1 MVRRWR
7 DFLTLLL
14 AVSLLIGTAAS
25 LADAGAR
32 PDGRTRRVGT
42 QKLTPCKDDKRTW
55 CGFLSVPLDRDDPG
69 AATLKIGY
77 AWRPATKAARGTLVA
92 NEGGPGYPS
101 LTSMSLWTGMYGD
114 LLQNVNLLVVDAR
127 GTGKSHAIDCRT
139 LQNLGGAQTEAVFFA
154 AIAECGAHLNRSFRH
169 RDGGFVHASDLFGTV
184 DAVGDMAA
192 VIEALGVGPIDLYG
206 DSYGSFFA
214 QAFAARHPEKLRSLT
229 LDGTWPLVDANPWY
243 PETPATLRFAFD
255 AVCERSAAC
264 AAAAPD
270 SATARLRELADAL
283 DAAPLTGTVP
293 RSGKKPET
301 VTVKGPDIAALAW
314 SAGSDG
320 NIYRELDAA
329 GRAALT
335 GDGAPLLRLAA
346 HTGLNGSLAGGWAAN
361 LYSVGHAVGV
371 PCTDYPQPF
380 AMTASSAERTAQFN
394 AAVAALP
401 NEAFAP
407 FSNQQW
413 LTNPIQDYNQCVPW
427 PAPTHERELAP
438 NGFPLVPP
446 GVPVLIL
453 AGDLDSVTAL
463 GGAEIAAQQL
473 GPSVRLVV
481 FPNSTHVAAQGDIVG
496 CGSSILRAFLR
507 DPARLMT
514 LDVSCKDRFP
524 EIHAVGAF
532 PRVLADQVLPVVAAG
547 NAASETEQRLAGLAV
562 ATAGDAV
569 AFAPLRGKKTPGLR
583 GGSIAGTPREHGKKG
598 KKSKQRKKG
607 KKGPLTLKLTNVRY
621 AEDVSVNGTVVIPHD
636 PHGAIVARLTAIA
649 DSGERVKLTATWL
662 PLEPGA
668 VATVQG
674 TAGKRTPLRI
684 TLPAP

>member
-1 MVRRWR
+1 MARRRR
-7 DFLTLLL
+7 DLVTLLL
-14 AVSLLIGTAAS
+14 VFSLLVGGVAS
-25 LADAGAR
+25 LADAVAR

-42 QKLTPCKDDKRTW
+42 QKLAPCKAYKETW
-55 CGFLSVPLDRDDPG
+55 CGFLNVPLDRDDPG

-77 AWRPATKAARGTLVA
+77 AWRPARKTARGTLVA

-101 LTSMSLWTGMYGD
+101 LTSMSLWTGMYGA
-114 LLQNVNLLVVDAR
+114 LLQDFNLLVVDAR
-127 GTGKSHAIDCRT
+127 GTGRSHAIDCPT

-154 AIAECGAHLNRSFRH
+154 AIAECGAQLNRTYRH
-169 RDGGFVHASDLFGTV
+169 KGGGYVHASDLFGTV
-184 DAVGDMAA
+184 DAVDDMAA
-192 VIEALGVGPIDLYG
+192 VIEALGVGPVDLYG

-229 LDGTWPLVDANPWY
+229 LDGTWPLVDADPWY

-255 AVCERSAAC
+255 AVCARSVAC
-264 AAAAPD
+264 AAAAPG
-270 SATARLRELADAL
+270 SATARLRVLADAL
-283 DAAPLTGTVP
+283 DAAPLTGKVA

-301 VTVKGPDIAALAW
+301 VTVTGPDIAAVAW
-314 SAGSDG
+314 SAGADG

-329 GRAALT
+329 GRAALA

-346 HTGLNGSLAGGWAAN
+346 RTGLNGSLAGGWAAN

-371 PCTDYPQPF
+371 PCTDYPQPYDM
-380 AMTASSAERTAQFN
+380 AASSAERTAQYH
-394 AAVAALP
+394 AAVSRLP
-401 NEAFAP
+401 NDAFAP

-427 PAPTHERELAP
+427 PAPTHTRELAP
-438 NGFPLVPP
+438 NGFPLVPQS
-446 GVPVLIL
+446 VPVLIL

-473 GPSVRLVV
+473 GPSARLVV

-496 CGSSILRAFLR
+496 CGSGILRAFLR
-507 DPARLMT
+507 DPAHLMT

-524 EIHAVGAF
+524 EIRAVGAF
-532 PRVLADQVLPVVAAG
+532 PRVLADQAPPAATAG
-547 NAASETEQRLAGLAV
+547 NAASETEQRLAALAV
-562 ATAGDAV
+562 ATAGDAL
-569 AFAPLRGKKTPGLR
+569 AFAPVRGKRTPGLR
-583 GGSIAGTPREHGKKG
+583 GGSIAGNPKQKG
-598 KKSKQRKKG
+598 KRS
-607 KKGPLTLKLTNVRY
+607 KKGPLILTLTRVRY
-621 AEDVSVNGTVVIPHD
+621 AEDVSVSGTVVIPKD
-636 PHGAIVARLTAIA
+636 PHGAVVAKLTGVA
-649 DSGERVKLTATWL
+649 DSGERVKLTATWS

-674 TAGKRTPLRI
+674 TAGKRTPLRV

>member
-1 MVRRWR
+1 MAQRWR
-7 DFLTLLL
+7 SLVALLL
-14 AVSLLIGTAAS
+14 MCSLLVGSAAS
-25 LADAGAR
+25 LPDAGAR

-42 QKLTPCKDDKRTW
+42 QKLTPCKAYQHTW
-55 CGFLSVPLDRDDPG
+55 CGFLSVPLDRDDP
-69 AATLKIGY
+69 AAASLEIGY
-77 AWRPATKAARGTLVA
+77 AWRPAKESARGTLVA

-114 LLQNVNLLVVDAR
+114 LLRDYNLLVVDAR
-127 GTGKSHAIDCRT
+127 GTGRSHAINCPT

-154 AIAECGAHLNRSFRH
+154 AIAECGAQLNRTFRH
-169 RDGGFVHASDLFGTV
+169 KSGGYVHASDLFGTV
-184 DAVGDMAA
+184 DAVDDMAA
-192 VIEALGVGPIDLYG
+192 VIEALGVGPVDLYG

-214 QAFAARHPEKLRSLT
+214 QAFAARHPGMLRSLT

-255 AVCERSAAC
+255 EVCERSAAC
-264 AAAAPD
+264 AAAVPG
-270 SATARLRELADAL
+270 SATARLRVLADAL
-283 DAAPLTGTVP
+283 DAVPLSGRVP
-293 RSGKKPET
+293 RGGKKPEM

-320 NIYRELDAA
+320 SIYRELDAA
-329 GRAALT
+329 GRAALA

-346 HTGLNGSLAGGWAAN
+346 RTGLNGSLAGGWAAN

-380 AMTASSAERTAQFN
+380 DMAASPAERTTQYN

-401 NEAFAP
+401 NDAFAP

-427 PAPTHERELAP
+427 PAPTHDRELAP

-446 GVPVLIL
+446 GLPVLIL

-473 GPSVRLVV
+473 GPSARLVV
-481 FPNSTHVAAQGDIVG
+481 FPNSTHVVAQGDIVG

-507 DPARLMT
+507 DPARLMA
-514 LDVSCKDRFP
+514 LDVSCKDRLP
-524 EIHAVGAF
+524 EIHAVGMF
-532 PRVLADQVLPVVAAG
+532 PRALAEQALPEATAG
-547 NAASETEQRLAGLAV
+547 NAASESEQRLAALAV

-569 AFAPLRGKKTPGLR
+569 AFAPRRGKKTPGLR
-583 GGSIAGTPREHGKKG
+583 GGSIAGNSKAKGQRGKK
-598 KKSKQRKKG
+598 R
-607 KKGPLTLKLTNVRY
+607 PLTLKLTKVRY
-621 AEDVSVNGTVVIPHD
+621 AEDAVVSGTVVIPRD
-636 PHGAIVARLTAIA
+636 QHGVVVAKLTATA
-649 DSGERVKLTATWL
+649 DSGERVKLTATWS

-668 VATVQG
+668 MANVQG

-684 TLPAP
+684 TMPAP

>member
-1 MVRRWR
+1 MAQRWR
-7 DFLTLLL
+7 NLVVFLLTF
-14 AVSLLIGTAAS
+14 SLLVGGAAS

-42 QKLTPCKDDKRTW
+42 QKLAPCKGYKQTW

-77 AWRPATKAARGTLVA
+77 AWRPARKAARGTLVA

-114 LLQNVNLLVVDAR
+114 LLQDFNLLVVDAR
-127 GTGKSHAIDCRT
+127 GTGKSHAINCQA
-139 LQNLGGAQTEAVFFA
+139 LQNLGGTQTESVFFA
-154 AIAECGAHLNRSFRH
+154 AIAECGEQLNRTYRH
-169 RDGGFVHASDLFGTV
+169 KAGGYVHASDLFGTV
-184 DAVGDMAA
+184 DAVDDMAA
-192 VIEALGVGPIDLYG
+192 VIDALGVGPVDLYG

-214 QAFAARHPEKLRSLT
+214 QAFAARHPAMLRSLT

-255 AVCERSAAC
+255 AVCKRSAAC
-264 AAAAPD
+264 AAAAPG
-270 SATARLRELADAL
+270 SATARLRVLADAL
-283 DAAPLTGTVP
+283 DAAPLSGQVARP
-293 RSGKKPET
+293 GKKPEA

-320 NIYRELDAA
+320 TIYRELDAA
-329 GRAALT
+329 GRATLA

-346 HTGLNGSLAGGWAAN
+346 RTGLNGSLAGGWAAN
-361 LYSVGHAVGV
+361 QYSVGHAVGV

-380 AMTASSAERTAQFN
+380 DMMASPAERAAQYN
-394 AAVAALP
+394 AAVAVLP
-401 NEAFAP
+401 NDAFAP

-427 PAPTHERELAP
+427 PAPTHARELAP
-438 NGFPLVPP
+438 DGFPLVPP

-463 GGAEIAAQQL
+463 SGAEIAAQQL
-473 GPSVRLVV
+473 GPSARLVV
-481 FPNSTHVAAQGDIVG
+481 FPNSTHVVAQGDVVG

-507 DPARLMT
+507 DPARLMA

-532 PRVLADQVLPVVAAG
+532 PRVLAQQVLPAATAG
-547 NAASETEQRLAGLAV
+547 NAASETEQRLAALAV

-569 AFAPLRGKKTPGLR
+569 TFAPRRGKKAPGLR
-583 GGSIAGTPREHGKKG
+583 GGSIAGVTKK
-598 KKSKQRKKG
+598 RG
-607 KKGPLTLKLTNVRY
+607 KKGPLTLKLAKVRY
-621 AEDVSVNGTVVIPHD
+621 AEDAVVSGTVVIPKD
-636 PHGAIVARLTAIA
+636 PHGVIVAKLTAVA
-649 DSGERVKLTATWL
+649 DSGERVKLTATWS
-662 PLEPGA
+662 PLVPGA
-668 VATVQG
+668 AATVQG
-674 TAGKRTPLRI
+674 TAGKGTPLRV
-684 TLPAP
+684 TMPAP